1 MKKILLII
9 VVLIGLIGYASAT
22 ESKKECINQPLRIGI
37 NKVTFK
43 SQGTKIV
50 GNLFIPENYVE
61 GEKLPAIIFIT
72 PATGVKEQVS
82 GVYANKLAEKG
93 FITLAFDHR
102 SYGESD
108 GEPRSTEDIFM
119 KSEDIKS
126 AVSFVRSL
134 EQVDKDKIGATG
146 ICAGGGY
153 LMQTAVG
160 ERRINAAATVSGT
173 LVLKGTVAAMGG
185 EAILKMAGEARQ
197 LYDETCEVTYLPI
210 FTEPTA
216 ESNQFAREAYEY
228 YVGNQDKYPTWKNRI
243 DASAFANLAAFDIQ
257 SIAHSLSP
265 TPVLFIAGSNALTGP
280 LSQNAYD
287 NAKEPKE
294 LFWIDGAT
302 HMSLYYNEDH
312 INQAVEK
319 LDLFFKEKLN

>member
-1 MKKILLII
+1 MGCGSELERKEEIVNLPLKI
-9 VVLIGLIGYASAT
+9 GM
-22 ESKKECINQPLRIGI
+22 
-37 NKVTFK
+37 NKVTFQ
-43 SQGTKIV
+43 SQGTGII

-61 GEKLPAIIFIT
+61 SEKLPAIVMVG
-72 PATGVKEQVS
+72 PATSVKEQVP
-82 GVYANKLAEKG
+82 GTYARKLAEKG

-119 KSEDIKS
+119 KSEDVKS
-126 AVSFVRSL
+126 AVSFIRSL
-134 EQVDKDKIGATG
+134 EQVDKDNIGATG

-153 LMQTAVG
+153 LLQTAVG
-160 ERRINAAATVSGT
+160 ERRINAVATVSGT
-173 LVLKGTVAAMGG
+173 LTFKGTVAASGG
-185 EAILKMAGEARQ
+185 EAILKMAGDARQ
-197 LYDETCEVTYLPI
+197 LYDETGEVTYVPL
-210 FTEPTA
+210 FAEPTA

-228 YVGNQDKYPTWKNRI
+228 YVGDQDKYPTWRNQI
-243 DASAFANLAAFDIQ
+243 AVFAFPNLAALDIQ
-257 SIAHSLSP
+257 TVAPSLSP

-294 LFWIDGAT
+294 LFWVDEAT
-302 HMSLYYNEDH
+302 HMSMYHNEDH

-319 LDLFFKEKLN
+319 LELFFNKELK